1 MPIGTTGTF
10 AKSDQSDQALA
21 NRNHIRVMV
30 VPLGSVTLLAS
41 AGSSPLTRGLAT
53 IKAMVAMIKINFP
66 LSLRWGIAGT
76 IEGPAAG
83 STLSKPF
90 LVLFLRLMI
99 QYSQSKIIQV
109 WI

>member
-1 MPIGTTGTF
+1 
-10 AKSDQSDQALA
+10 
-21 NRNHIRVMV
+21 MV

-53 IKAMVAMIKINFP
+53 IRAMVAMIKINFP
-66 LSLRWGIAGT
+66 LSLRGVTTGT
-76 IEGPAAG
+76 ILAIASG
-83 STLSKPF
+83 SGLSKPF

>member
-1 MPIGTTGTF
+1 V
-10 AKSDQSDQALA
+10 A
-21 NRNHIRVMV
+21 
-30 VPLGSVTLLAS
+30 PLGSVTLLAS

-66 LSLRWGIAGT
+66 LSLRCVISGT
-76 IEGPAAG
+76 ILGTVKG
-83 STLSKPF
+83 SGLSEPF